1 MGEDDLKRRQARRQ
15 AHSAASA
22 RAYLGASLNEGRLRF
37 QSSKRPSSKTS
48 PRKSEPSLRIDVV
61 EIGGNGGQRRRRL
74 LNDGR
79 AEGRYSAM
87 AVSHIKVLV

>member
-1 MGEDDLKRRQARRQ
+1 MGEDDLKRRQ

-37 QSSKRPSSKTS
+37 RRSKRPSSKTS

-61 EIGGNGGQRRRRL
+61 ENGGQRRRRL